1 MSNLVTRGFG
11 NQDRFDSSI
20 VTKGLGGLEI
30 DLGGTVLNA
39 LSLLDNIKR
48 SLDKYMQSNI
58 YGTEGISID
67 YEGLPFDNIK
77 AGISWV
83 KPRIVEIEN
92 EYLRQGSETQYG
104 ESVNITYQMSI
115 YSKKSGVTI
124 TDQSY
129 LIRDTIANYFK
140 VGEDIPLENLVA
152 GSSNDLANMRVR
164 DILLDGPLPDDMK
177 FQKYVIEWLLNFT
190 RLTTNPN

>member
-58 YGTEGISID
+58 YETEGISID

-77 AGISWV
+77 ADTSWV
-83 KPRIVEIEN
+83 KPRIIDIEN
-92 EYLRQGSETQYG
+92 EYLRQGSETEYG
-104 ESVNITYQMSI
+104 ESVNITYQMII

-124 TDQSY
+124 ADQTF
-129 LIRDTIANYFK
+129 LIRDTIAEYFK
-140 VGEDIPLENLVA
+140 IGEDLPLEDLVNTD
-152 GSSNDLANMRVR
+152 STNLANMRVR
-164 DILLDGPLPDDMK
+164 DILIDGPLSDDQE
-177 FQKYVIEWLLNFT
+177 FQKYNIEWLLNFT
-190 RLTTNPN
+190 RLTTNPS